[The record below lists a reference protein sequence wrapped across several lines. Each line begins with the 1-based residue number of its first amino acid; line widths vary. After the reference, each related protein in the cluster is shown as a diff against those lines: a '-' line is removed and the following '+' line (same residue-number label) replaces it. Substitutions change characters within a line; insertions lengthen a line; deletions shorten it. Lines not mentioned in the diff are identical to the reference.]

1 MSYQFPLN
9 LSFVPPSN
17 PLNPH
22 NLELTYLVSQTH
34 NSFQSLFHSENLK
47 AQLYYRDLQLQQ
59 HLHHLAYLQQT
70 SSQSLVE
77 LTKTKPEEL
86 PLKEIALEQS
96 PKASFLPKTEYVEEK
111 QEEDDS
117 QRSISIKVEITQENK
132 INTQLKTEIQ
142 RILSFIISQY
152 GKTSNEHIIQERLK
166 YTDDQRL
173 LRLFDSL
180 TQKYS
185 SAAKCR
191 EDMIRFVLRKAISYL
206 RDSLR
211 QKHKLNTKA
220 ASVAL
225 CQRYFSTESEE
236 LSKVISTG
244 DADQIVNFLLPYK
257 KNSRNRTAN
266 TAFITQIFSSKV
278 FYQDYVD
285 YLKKFDGI
293 LQEDNHKKAEKFAE
307 FLMDCVM
314 ENSYNKIMNYK
325 RLPWLVTWLQSTKVI
340 AYELLNVNSWKNFEK
355 NPRTSNKKQKL
366 DADVIDQNTWLWAL
380 QILIFKT
387 NFCPLPK

>member
-9 LSFVPPSN
+9 LCFVPPSN
-17 PLNPH
+17 PLNSQ
-22 NLELTYLVSQTH
+22 NLHLAYLMSQTQT
-34 NSFQSLFHSENLK
+34 NLQSLVQSENLK

-59 HLHHLAYLQQT
+59 HLQQLAYLQQT
-70 SSQSLVE
+70 SSQRLIE
-77 LTKTKPEEL
+77 LTKAKPEEQFQ
-86 PLKEIALEQS
+86 KEIALECPTQTS
-96 PKASFLPKTEYVEEK
+96 PLPKVESFNFK
-111 QEEDDS
+111 HEEDS
-117 QRSISIKVEITQENK
+117 QLSVPIKLENHQENK
-132 INTQLKTEIQ
+132 LKMQLKTEIMQ
-142 RILSFIISQY
+142 MLSFIISQY
-152 GKTSNEHIIQERLK
+152 GKTSNNQIINERLK
-166 YTDDQRL
+166 YAYDQRL

-206 RDSLR
+206 RDSIR

-236 LSKVISTG
+236 LSQVVSTG

-266 TAFITQIFSSKV
+266 TAFITEIFSSKV
-278 FYQDYVD
+278 FYQDYVE
-285 YLKKFDGI
+285 YLKKFDAL

-314 ENSYNKIMNYK
+314 EGSYDKIRNYK
-325 RLPWLVTWLQSTKVI
+325 RLPWLITWLQSTKVI
-340 AYELLNVNSWKNFEK
+340 AYELLNVNAWKNFEK
-355 NPRTSNKKQKL
+355 TTRPANPTKKQKI
-366 DADVIDQNTWLWAL
+366 DAEVIDHN
-380 QILIFKT
+380 I
-387 NFCPLPK
+387 NS

>member
-9 LSFVPPSN
+9 LCFVPPSN
-17 PLNPH
+17 PMSSQNLN
-22 NLELTYLVSQTH
+22 LAYLMSQAQT
-34 NSFQSLFHSENLK
+34 NFQSLVQSENLK

-59 HLHHLAYLQQT
+59 HLQHLAYLQKT
-70 SSQSLVE
+70 SSQRLIE
-77 LTKTKPEEL
+77 LTKVKPEEQFQ
-86 PLKEIALEQS
+86 KEIALECPPQTS
-96 PKASFLPKTEYVEEK
+96 ALPKVESFNYKHE
-111 QEEDDS
+111 EEDS
-117 QRSISIKVEITQENK
+117 QPSIPIKLENNQENK
-132 INTQLKTEIQ
+132 LKMQLKTEIMQ
-142 RILSFIISQY
+142 MLSFIISQY
-152 GKTSNEHIIQERLK
+152 GKTSNDQMIKERLK
-166 YTDDQRL
+166 YTYDQRL

-211 QKHKLNTKA
+211 QKHNLNTKA

-236 LSKVISTG
+236 LSQVVRTG

-266 TAFITQIFSSKV
+266 TAFITEIFSSKV
-278 FYQDYVD
+278 FYQDYVE
-285 YLKKFDGI
+285 YLKKFDVL

-314 ENSYNKIMNYK
+314 EGSYDKIRNYK
-325 RLPWLVTWLQSTKVI
+325 RLPWLITWLQSTKVI
-340 AYELLNVNSWKNFEK
+340 AYELLNVNAWKNFEK
-355 NPRTSNKKQKL
+355 STRPANPMKKQKL
-366 DADVIDQNTWLWAL
+366 DAEVIDHN
-380 QILIFKT
+380 I
-387 NFCPLPK
+387 NS